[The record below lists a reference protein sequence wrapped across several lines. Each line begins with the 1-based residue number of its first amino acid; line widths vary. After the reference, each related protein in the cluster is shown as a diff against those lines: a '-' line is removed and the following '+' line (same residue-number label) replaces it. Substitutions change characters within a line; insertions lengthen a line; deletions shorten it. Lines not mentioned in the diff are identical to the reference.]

1 MAVQVVNKDTAAI
14 SAQAVT
20 PSSSSSTSMLHQNH
34 KESLPLLLR
43 IILTDPDQDNNNNNN
58 NLRDLSLTKAVATLS
73 TPQLLT
79 QLSLLDEFRRSPTNN
94 LYQRVRALF
103 FLYAVHRFHLP
114 ERRRLLEDK
123 QKKKKRR
130 KCRGVKNDDDE
141 KFEQQ
146 QQQENIGSN
155 TKNENEMN
163 DATFICPKGYAA
175 LVDRRFDEAID
186 HFLEWVLSSSSTMK
200 LCADEEE
207 DCLVYDPIE
216 KGEGTQRLYP
226 VPRTTSLISN
236 LTFSRDGPLPITTA
250 TVADSSSVD
259 TKSSTSLFSRGY
271 SSSIASFV
279 SEETTLPTATKQQ
292 QQQQVHSS
300 TQQLQQQQQPLLL
313 LLPSEATS
321 SALAKSYRSLAFQTL
336 ADQVKRSVRSHDGNE
351 WMFNVANVGDTPL
364 VWSEDLLLQGIG
376 NEEEDEERRDFPMLV
391 ERTPVRM
398 DLSHVSS
405 IDVIYIVV
413 TSHVLGVFMMRES

>member
-1 MAVQVVNKDTAAI
+1 M
-14 SAQAVT
+14 
-20 PSSSSSTSMLHQNH
+20 
-34 KESLPLLLR
+34 
-43 IILTDPDQDNNNNNN
+43 
-58 NLRDLSLTKAVATLS
+58 
-73 TPQLLT
+73 
-79 QLSLLDEFRRSPTNN
+79 
-94 LYQRVRALF
+94 
-103 FLYAVHRFHLP
+103 
-114 ERRRLLEDK
+114 EDK
-123 QKKKKRR
+123 QKKKERR
-130 KCRGVKNDDDE
+130 KSRGVKNDDDE
-141 KFEQQ
+141 KCEQQ
-146 QQQENIGSN
+146 QEQENIGSN
-155 TKNENEMN
+155 TKNENEMK

-207 DCLVYDPIE
+207 DCLIYDPNE
-216 KGEGTQRLYP
+216 KGEGTERLYP

-250 TVADSSSVD
+250 TAADTVADSSSVD

-364 VWSEDLLLQGIG
+364 VWSEDLLLEGIG
-376 NEEEDEERRDFPMLV
+376 NEEEEEERRDFPMLV

-398 DLSHVSS
+398 DLSHVSF
-405 IDVIYIVV
+405 ICIAQFIIKLCVCVC
-413 TSHVLGVFMMRES
+413 VFMMRES